1 GADLSGGPASGTLAL
16 LAAGL
21 PGMPGTVLGHGTGA
35 GERLLAV
42 TFNDLV
48 AGGPDEEVGR
58 AGALAAN
65 PRLHHVV
72 VTGGEETL
80 PYADLDGPLTDEP
93 GPSLVSA
100 ARHRARLA
108 AGSAD
113 HFTGHGARQVLDAHP
128 ARLADLLMD
137 RKRRHLVRP
146 VAALAKADGSV
157 MVPARV
163 YAAAR

>member
-1 GADLSGGPASGTLAL
+1 PGAGTGPGPVPGRGPAERRAARGMPVPGMGADLSGGPAAGALAL

-65 PRLHHVV
+65 PR
-72 VTGGEETL
+72 
-80 PYADLDGPLTDEP
+80 
-93 GPSLVSA
+93 
-100 ARHRARLA
+100 R
-108 AGSAD
+108 
-113 HFTGHGARQVLDAHP
+113 
-128 ARLADLLMD
+128 D
-137 RKRRHLVRP
+137 RKSAV
-146 VAALAKADGSV
+146 
-157 MVPARV
+157 
-163 YAAAR
+163 